1 MNKLE
6 EINNSEYKE
15 IEFYVGDT
23 LEECINQLLKYNKVE
38 MKVYGS
44 FNGHIFYSDKV
55 TMDSAYLEIH
65 GKTKEEWDNERKQW
79 RINEKKRQE
88 EFKKSISNKIKHYKE
103 ISKGLI
109 KESKLEEWY
118 KIIPV
123 RLNDLY
129 EGYDLNCTLNIAK
142 VLNKENN
149 PETFE
154 EVNELLKNQ
163 GHSGLSY
170 SLVIGMIKDFCNN
183 GEEFY
188 KWLEDKENKGE

>member
-1 MNKLE
+1 MMNKLE
-6 EINNSEYKE
+6 NINNEYKE
-15 IEFYVGDT
+15 IKFYAGAT
-23 LEECINQLLKYNKVE
+23 LEVCINQLLKYNKLGI
-38 MKVYGS
+38 KAYGS

-65 GKTKEEWDNERKQW
+65 GKTKEEWDNEREQW
-79 RINEKKRQE
+79 RINEKKRRE
-88 EFKKSISNKIKHYKE
+88 EFKKSIPSKIKYYEE

-129 EGYDLNCTLNIAK
+129 EGYDLDCTLSIAK
-142 VLNKENN
+142 ILNKGNN
-149 PETFE
+149 L
-154 EVNELLKNQ
+154 EVFKEADELLNNQ
-163 GHSGLSY
+163 EHSGLSY
-170 SLVIGMIKDFCNN
+170 SLLIRMVKDFCNN

-188 KWLEDKENKGE
+188 KWLKDK